1 MTTASTTSSS
11 STIDWTLGARVKVT
25 TLLDHEIIGTIYSLC
40 QTTNTIALI
49 QESPAASSS
58 PSQPAASSASPN
70 YRIIKTSFIK
80 DVTPLDNAKSKRAD
94 ASSQSPPP
102 SAASVAAGTPHRDAF
117 ARAVPTVGPVQI
129 ATIEA
134 RARAAVKAERE
145 RRAKIGVGVTREAQ
159 DLFDLISKTY
169 VTKPLV
175 LSACSHYI
183 TVFCLFFCGNWERL
197 VFFFFFF
204 TFLLTFSL
212 FFNLGCL
219 ADGTTRV

>member
-1 MTTASTTSSS
+1 MPSS
-11 STIDWTLGARVKVT
+11 STIDWTLGVRVKVT
-25 TLLDHEIIGTIYSLC
+25 TLLDYEIIGTIYSFC

-58 PSQPAASSASPN
+58 SQQPAEPSSPN

-80 DVTPLDNAKSKRAD
+80 DVTPLDNGKSKRAE

-117 ARAVPTVGPVQI
+117 ARAEPAVGPVQL

-169 VTKPLV
+169 VTEKLV
-175 LSACSHYI
+175 LPA
-183 TVFCLFFCGNWERL
+183 
-197 VFFFFFF
+197 
-204 TFLLTFSL
+204 
-212 FFNLGCL
+212 
-219 ADGTTRV
+219 